1 MSLLNSI
8 GAKIGSGGAKGLMG
22 TGMGKAAFGLG
33 AAGLFGAGMLKS
45 SGRSVIDAAGETAF
59 GDPNAD
65 KAFLGEQG
73 LSPSG
78 ILDTTTGSGG
88 AQLATAASAGLGAV
102 GGGLV
107 AGALGKAIK
116 SGSGLEEAVKVSS
129 KVPLIGGKTLLKAGQ
144 AGKTPGLL
152 AAGVIG
158 GAVLGATQFAGRYAH
173 RNKQFFSESPYSRGS
188 AMQASSTQA
197 YGDIVL
203 GMHNSRRG

>member
-33 AAGLFGAGMLKS
+33 AVGLFGAGMINNS
-45 SGRSVIDAAGETAF
+45 ARSVVDAAGETAF
-59 GDPNAD
+59 NDPNAD
-65 KAFLGEQG
+65 RAFMGEQG
-73 LSPSG
+73 FSPGG
-78 ILDTTTGSGG
+78 IMDSMATSGG
-88 AQLATAASAGLGAV
+88 AQLGVAASAGLGAL

-107 AGALGKAIK
+107 AGALGKTIK

-129 KVPLIGGKTLLKAGQ
+129 KVPLIGGKTLLKAGK
-144 AGKTPGLL
+144 AGKAPGLL
-152 AAGVIG
+152 AAGIIG
-158 GAVLGATQFAGRYAH
+158 GAALGATQFAGRYVE
-173 RNKQFFSESPYSRGS
+173 RNKQFFQQSPYSRGS